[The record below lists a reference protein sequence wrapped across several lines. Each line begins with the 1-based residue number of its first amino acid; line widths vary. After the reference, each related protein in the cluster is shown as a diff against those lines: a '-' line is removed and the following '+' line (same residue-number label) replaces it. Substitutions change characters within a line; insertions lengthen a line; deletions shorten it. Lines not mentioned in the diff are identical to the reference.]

1 MYTFRRICQMIPQFL
16 VSILFKI
23 FLLPILRRRVNDLPK
38 VAPKSCLVVSNHR
51 HMIDPM
57 IMAAAMPYRYSTKI
71 FPFAF
76 MTSNRYYD
84 SPLRPFVWLTGC
96 FPARNNKSQ
105 THKFFGVDGSIKLL
119 QADFSAVIYPE
130 GHLAKKGRLPAHSGV
145 VRIHQGAP
153 NVPIVLCHITYKSG
167 LKALLKR
174 EFATVHFKEITQ
186 PHYANPEKVM
196 DDVYA
201 L

>member
-1 MYTFRRICQMIPQFL
+1 MCQMVPQFL
-16 VSILFKI
+16 VSVPFKI
-23 FLLPILRRRVNDLPK
+23 FLLPLLKRHLNDLSK
-38 VAPKSCLVVSNHR
+38 NAPSACLVVSNHQR
-51 HMIDPM
+51 MIDPM
-57 IMAAAMPYRYSTKI
+57 VMAAAMPYRYSTKI

-96 FPARNNKSQ
+96 FPARNNARQ
-105 THKFFGVDGSIKLL
+105 THKFFGVDGSVKLL
-119 QADFSAVIYPE
+119 QAGFSTVIYPE
-130 GHLAKKGRLPAHSGV
+130 GRLARKDRLPAHGGV
-145 VRIHQGAP
+145 VRISHGAP
-153 NVPIVLCHITYKSG
+153 NVPIVLCHITYKPG

-174 EFATVHFKEITQ
+174 KFAIVRFKEILNPNYTD
-186 PHYANPEKVM
+186 PEKVM